1 MTRSDP
7 RRRVDALLLLAGGKS
22 QRATAAEVGVHPS
35 TVRAWL
41 RDPVFAEELA
51 RVREAV
57 AVRPLGAERLM
68 AVVDE
73 AEARLGGRGRGPV
86 TVVIPAG
93 ASPARRRRLMAEGIA
108 RVLER
113 SEEGRW

>member
-1 MTRSDP
+1 M
-7 RRRVDALLLLAGGKS
+7 DALLLLAGGRS

-41 RDPVFAEELA
+41 RDPVFVEELV

-57 AVRPLGAERLM
+57 AVRPLDAGRLM

-73 AEARLGGRGRGPV
+73 SAARLGGRDRGPV
-86 TVVIPAG
+86 TAVIPVG
-93 ASPARRRRLMAEGIA
+93 ASPARRRRLMADGIA
-108 RVLER
+108 QVLER
-113 SEEGRW
+113 SEEGPW

>member
-1 MTRSDP
+1 MSRLDP
-7 RRRVDALLLLAGGKS
+7 RRRVDALLLLAGGRS

-35 TVRAWL
+35 TVGVWAK
-41 RDPVFAEELA
+41 DPVFVEELV

-57 AVRPLGAERLM
+57 AVRPLDPERLM

-73 AEARLGGRGRGPV
+73 SAARLGGRDRGPV
-86 TVVIPAG
+86 TVVIPVG
-93 ASPARRRRLMAEGIA
+93 ASPARRRRLVADGVA

-113 SEEGRW
+113 SEGDRW